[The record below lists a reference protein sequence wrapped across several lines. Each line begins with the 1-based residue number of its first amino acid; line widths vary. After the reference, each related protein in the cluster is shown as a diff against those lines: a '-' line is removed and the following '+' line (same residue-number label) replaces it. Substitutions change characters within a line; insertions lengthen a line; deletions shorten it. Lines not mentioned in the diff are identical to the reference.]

1 MLPALAVH
9 YAHDLPVVAG
19 DRVQLQ
25 QVVLNLKMNGIEA
38 MAAVA
43 DGPRELAIGTARD
56 GEGVQV
62 SVRDLGTGVAPEAM
76 SRMFDAFYTTK
87 PGGLGMGLSISR
99 SIVEPTAAGCGQ
111 RPTTDLARPSTSPSD
126 RAPTPMSP

>member
-25 QVVLNLKMNGIEA
+25 QVVLNLMMNGIEA
-38 MAAVA
+38 MVAVA

-99 SIVEPTAAGCGQ
+99 SIVEAHGGRLWATANDGPG
-111 RPTTDLARPSTSPSD
+111 TTFHFTV
-126 RAPTPMSP
+126 